1 MKMKKLKQQQGA
13 TIFMALL
20 LLLAATVVSV
30 VILTAATTAAHH
42 LENDRASQQAY
53 LTVSSAAEL
62 LRDDIEN
69 SSYTVEVSRTLDGD
83 GTVTGSTTTVI
94 GPNGVMKQWLERG
107 MKRVGEENFASYSDT
122 ITLSAGATTG
132 MGAVRAEFTMD
143 ENYNIAV
150 RLSLADGGDA
160 DCRMTLTLRG
170 SSTQETKTLTGGTD
184 GSILQVTTTQVR
196 WELPQIEK
204 GAA

>member
-1 MKMKKLKQQQGA
+1 MKKLKQQQGA

-62 LRDDIEN
+62 LRDDIE
-69 SSYTVEVSRTLDGD
+69 SSAYTVEVSRTMDGD
-83 GTVTGSTTTVI
+83 GTVTKSSTTVT
-94 GPNGVMKQWLERG
+94 GPSGVMKQWLEKG
-107 MKRVGEENFASYSDT
+107 MKRLGEESFTSYSDT
-122 ITLSAGATTG
+122 ITLSTGADSG
-132 MGAVRAEFTMD
+132 MDEVKAEFSMA
-143 ENYNIAV
+143 ENYDITV
-150 RLSLADGGDA
+150 RLSLAGSGDA

-204 GAA
+204 GAGT

>member
-1 MKMKKLKQQQGA
+1 MKKLKQQQGA

-30 VILTAATTAAHH
+30 AILTAATTAAHH

-69 SSYTVEVSRTLDGD
+69 SAYTVEVSRTMDGD
-83 GTVTGSTTTVI
+83 GTVTKSSTTVT
-94 GPNGVMKQWLERG
+94 GPSGVMKQWLEKG
-107 MKRVGEENFASYSDT
+107 MKRLGEESFTSYSDT
-122 ITLSAGATTG
+122 ITLSAGADSG
-132 MGAVRAEFTMD
+132 MDEVKAEFFMA
-143 ENYNIAV
+143 ENYDITV
-150 RLSLADGGDA
+150 RLSLAGGGDA

-204 GAA
+204 GAGT